1 MCGLYLPPDRTP
13 VLPPHAPVGSYAPE
27 PASYETFL
35 VSTWQLPSVSF
46 ILPHESADTSNTDSN
61 LKEGALYGFFAV
73 GSATS
78 RALPSLALLLFNCCA
93 P

>member
-1 MCGLYLPPDRTP
+1 MCGLLLPPVRTS
-13 VLPPHAPVGSYAPE
+13 VSPPHARVGSSASK
-27 PASYETFL
+27 PADYETFL
-35 VSTWQLPSVSF
+35 FVVQLPSVTD
-46 ILPHESADTSNTDSN
+46 ILPHDSADTSNTDSN
-61 LKEGALYGFFAV
+61 LNEGALYGFFAV